1 MKVISRAGRDD
12 LATVYIAETEDGRRV
27 EFVESLQ
34 PPLPREE
41 KWVVIISTLF
51 GCPFGCLFCDAGRNY
66 GGRLSSGQLL
76 FQIDYLVKRRYP
88 DFSIPSG
95 KFKVQFA
102 RMGEPALNRS
112 VLDVL
117 KVLPSRYRAPGL
129 MPALS
134 TIAPAGR
141 ESFFEELYL
150 IKESFYRGRFQL
162 QFSIHSTSKSERD
175 RLIPAS
181 KWNLRDIS
189 RYGEFFHRKGDRKIT
204 LNFALASGSEVDPAA
219 MRDLFDPEKFVVKFT
234 PVNPTR
240 KAKENGVESML
251 GPGQECRAIN
261 CLRDAGFETILS
273 IGELEENAI
282 GSNCGQFIG
291 SGRNPANG
299 SYSYRPVPLL

>member
-1 MKVISRAGRDD
+1 MKVISRAGKDD
-12 LATVYIAETEDGRRV
+12 LATVYIAETAGGKRV

-51 GCPFGCLFCDAGRNY
+51 GCPCGCLFCDAGRDY
-66 GGRLSSGQLL
+66 RGRLSSGQLL
-76 FQIDYLVKRRYP
+76 FQIDYLVKKRHP
-88 DFSIPSG
+88 DLRIPSR

-117 KVLPSRYRAPGL
+117 KALPSRYRAPGL

-141 ESFFEELYL
+141 ESFFEELYS
-150 IKESFYRGRFQL
+150 IKERHYRGRFQL
-162 QFSIHSTSKSERD
+162 QFSVHSTDESARD
-175 RLIPAS
+175 RLIPAG
-181 KWNLRDIS
+181 KWNLEEIS
-189 RYGEFFHRKGDRKIT
+189 RYGEFFHRKGDRKVT
-204 LNFALASGSEVDPAA
+204 LNFALAAGSEVDIAVI
-219 MRDLFDPEKFVVKFT
+219 RKLFDPEKFLVKVT

-240 KAKENGVESML
+240 KAAENGVESMVR
-251 GPGQECRAIN
+251 PGEECQAIN
-261 CLRDAGFETILS
+261 RLRAAGFDAILS

-282 GSNCGQFIG
+282 GSNCGQFVG
-291 SGRNPANG
+291 SGPTPANR
-299 SYSYRPVPLL
+299 SYSYRQVPL